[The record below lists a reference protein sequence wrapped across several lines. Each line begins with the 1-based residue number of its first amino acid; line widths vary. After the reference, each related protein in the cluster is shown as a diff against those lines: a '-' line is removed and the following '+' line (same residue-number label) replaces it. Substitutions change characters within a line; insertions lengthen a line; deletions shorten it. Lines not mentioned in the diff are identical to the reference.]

1 MLQKRKDESVRADE
15 TRVLFKQSYRHR
27 PCDCHFG
34 CLDAEF
40 RGAEVADL
48 ADQIVAIVGYQD
60 LTVSGTEQLKKE
72 GHE

>member
-1 MLQKRKDESVRADE
+1 
-15 TRVLFKQSYRHR
+15 
-27 PCDCHFG
+27 
-34 CLDAEF
+34 LDAEF